1 MKRGITMKKRI
12 LSLILAGLCFALT
25 ACQTATSPVVGTWEL
40 TEKSI
45 GTEREDLS
53 EMSVFYTFYK
63 NGTFKMK
70 VNGMDAAEGTYTFE
84 NNILTWK
91 VNELSGHMTY
101 VNEVLLA
108 EATVGDDFV
117 VSMYSKVE

>member
-1 MKRGITMKKRI
+1 MKKRI
-12 LSLILAGLCFALT
+12 LALLLAGLCFLLT
-25 ACQTATSPVVGTWEL
+25 ACQTVTSPVVGTWEL
-40 TEKSI
+40 TEKSV
-45 GTEREDLS
+45 GTVREDLS
-53 EMSVFYTFYK
+53 EMSVFYTFSK
-63 NGTFKMK
+63 NGTFKME

-91 VNELSGHMTY
+91 VKELSGHMTY

-117 VSMYSKVE
+117 VSTYSKVK